1 MGRRSIQK
9 GTSEAEDL
17 DEDKKICVQFLML
30 AWAGC
35 VNVDSLL
42 ILCLE
47 WTLGFFVPSVCHW
60 ILGQWK

>member
-35 VNVDSLL
+35 VNVDNLL

-47 WTLGFFVPSVCHW
+47 
-60 ILGQWK
+60 